1 MSKILPI
8 EAIKSSLLSALN
20 THNTLVLSAPPGAGK
35 STCLP
40 LWLLDVEEF
49 SSKKIYLLQPRR
61 IAAKN
66 IATYLAKQ
74 LGEPVG
80 KTVGYRLRND
90 NKVSAST
97 RLEVITEG
105 ILTQIIQN
113 DAELA
118 DCALIVLDEFHERSL
133 HADLAFALARDVQQ
147 NLNEDL
153 KILIMSATLAVE
165 SLLKQ
170 LPDSIAL
177 HSEGRSFPVEVSYQA
192 PPSSKFWREHALKV
206 IKHSAQQRTDQKH
219 SSILVFLPGVADIR
233 YLVEGLRS
241 ELPANMLLCPLYG
254 ELTLAEQQQAI
265 LPAKE
270 GMNKLVLATNIAET
284 SLTIEGVNLVID
296 CGLEKIALYQQ
307 QSLTNRLHQQAI
319 SKSSAVQRAG
329 RAGRLMPGECIRLY
343 SQEDFDRRRE
353 FNISEIQQT
362 DLLPLLI
369 EAARWGVKQLADLPL
384 LEFPEKNR
392 ELLAWQELQQLSIVD
407 EKRRLNAHG
416 KQVAKLGCHPRF
428 AHMIVT
434 GQQLEQ
440 RGRTKKLAALA
451 CVITALLEERDTFH
465 NERARY
471 DCDLRHRIIELMAQ
485 LSPTKNYQGNYQR
498 NHQNSYQHSHK
509 RIIDQA
515 KRLASKINI
524 SIKTDLPI
532 EHTGTLLALAY
543 PERIAKYRGRVG
555 EFLTSNGKGISLIDE
570 DALACQPY
578 LLAAQI
584 SQYQQ
589 KLQIRLAAP
598 VDLNNLIDW
607 QIISTDSEVITSY
620 DDKQNRI
627 IAMQQLKLG
636 AIVIEEKSLSA
647 SLTEQQIASMW
658 QEQLQLK
665 GLNLLQWQ
673 EKDKMLLGRWRWLNV
688 YQTHLNFPEAS
699 EQALLQQ
706 LSTWFDPYVGKL
718 KAKAQLQKLKLSEML
733 LTLLDYKQ
741 QQQLS
746 KLAPTHFIG
755 PTGRNCPI
763 RYTEEQY
770 PTVSLPMQE
779 LYGVKV
785 TPSVGDSS
793 TNNSVPLKLELL
805 SPAQRPI
812 QVTQDLVKFWKGS
825 YKAVQK
831 DMKSQYPKHYW
842 PDDPVNAKATN
853 KTKRHIK
860 N

>member
-1 MSKILPI
+1 MPNTLPI

-40 LWLLDVEEF
+40 LWLLDIEEF

-61 IAAKN
+61 IAVKN

-133 HADLAFALARDVQQ
+133 HADLAFALARDVQL

-206 IKHSAQQRTDQKH
+206 IKHAAKQH
-219 SSILVFLPGVADIR
+219 SGSILVFLPGVADIR
-233 YLVEGLRS
+233 YLVEGLTS
-241 ELPANMLLCPLYG
+241 ELPDNMLLCPLYG
-254 ELTLAEQQQAI
+254 ELSLAEQQQAI
-265 LPAKE
+265 LPAQA

-307 QSLTNRLHQQAI
+307 QSLTNRLHQQVI
-319 SKSSAVQRAG
+319 SKSSAVQRTG
-329 RAGRLMPGECIRLY
+329 RAGRLMPGQCIRLFP
-343 SQEDFDRRRE
+343 QEDFDRRRE

-369 EAARWGVKQLADLPL
+369 EAARWGVKQLSDLPL

-392 ELLAWQELQQLSIVD
+392 EQLAWQELQQLSIVD

-416 KQVAKLGCHPRF
+416 QKVAQLGCHPRF
-428 AHMIVT
+428 AHMIVI

-440 RGRTKKLAALA
+440 RGRGKNLAALA
-451 CVITALLEERDTFH
+451 CVIAALLEERDIFR

-471 DCDLRHRIIELMAQ
+471 DCDLRHRISELMEQRA
-485 LSPTKNYQGNYQR
+485 SAKNHHR
-498 NHQNSYQHSHK
+498 NHHHTYQHSHK

-515 KRLASKINI
+515 QRLATKINI
-524 SIKTDLPI
+524 SIIKDCPI

-543 PERIAKYRGRVG
+543 PERVAKYRGRVG
-555 EFLTSNGKGISLIDE
+555 EFLASNGKGISLNDE
-570 DALACQPY
+570 DALACQSY
-578 LLAAQI
+578 LVAAQI

-589 KLQIRLAAP
+589 KMQIRLAAP
-598 VDLNNLIDW
+598 VDLDDLLDW
-607 QIISTDSEVITSY
+607 EIISVNSEVITSY

-627 IAMQQLKLG
+627 IAVQQSKLG

-647 SLTEQQIASMW
+647 SLTEQQITSMW
-658 QEQLQLK
+658 QAQLQLK
-665 GLNLLQWQ
+665 GLDLLQWQ
-673 EKDKMLLGRWRWLNV
+673 DKDKLLLARWRWINV
-688 YQTHLNFPEAS
+688 YQTQLDFPEAS

-706 LSTWFDPYVGKL
+706 LSTWFAPYVGKI
-718 KAKAQLQKLKLSEML
+718 KTKAQLQKLKLSEML

-763 RYTEEQY
+763 RYTQEQS

-785 TPSVGDSS
+785 TPWVGESL

-812 QVTQDLVKFWKGS
+812 QVTQDLVKFWQGS

-842 PDDPVNAKATN
+842 PDDPINAKATN

-860 N
+860 T